1 MVQDIGTIWPKVLDE
16 LKKRVTEQQF
26 KTWFSHLEPAGL
38 RGAKVELR
46 VPGPIYKDWL
56 ARRYKPLLEEVF
68 SSVSRESVRI
78 AFTLSNVP
86 PASSLGTSGGIEKA
100 APVPLQAYLNK
111 RYTFENFV
119 ADHSNRLAHA
129 AALSVVSSPGYTYN
143 PLFIYGGPGTGKSHL
158 LQAIYLALL
167 SKGAK
172 ALYIPGDGFVSH
184 FVFALRNQQVER
196 FRKAYRELDALLL
209 DNVEQL
215 ANSPAS
221 REELF
226 HTFNALFNNQRQLVF
241 AAGCPPDSLPGVEAR
256 LVSRFSWG
264 LQAKLEPA
272 DLETRTAIVG
282 RMALLLDL
290 PLSKESTLFLAENT
304 SSNIKELERLLGFL
318 SSLYPSGHPPLSL
331 PEVREPLLG
340 LLPTKGRTV
349 HIEEILRTVASFFR
363 IPRAQLQSKSRTRTV
378 SLPRQV
384 AMYLARRF
392 TSLSLQEVGG
402 YLGGRDHSTV
412 VHAEKRIL
420 ALKASRPDVD
430 SIISQIET
438 SLQGRC

>member
-16 LKKRVTEQQF
+16 LKNRVTEQQF
-26 KTWFSHLEPAGL
+26 KTWFSHLEPEGL
-38 RGAKVELR
+38 QGAKVELR

-56 ARRYKPLLEEVF
+56 AHRYKPLLEEVF
-68 SSVSRESVRI
+68 SSVSQEPVRI
-78 AFTLSNVP
+78 AFTLSSDP
-86 PASSLGTSGGIEKA
+86 PASSLGISGGAEKA
-100 APVPLQAYLNK
+100 TPVPLQVYLNK

-158 LQAIYLALL
+158 LQAIYFALL

-172 ALYIPGDGFVSH
+172 VLYIPCDGFVSH

-241 AAGCPPDSLPGVEAR
+241 AAGCSPDSLPGVEAR

-264 LQAKLEPA
+264 LLARLEPA
-272 DLETRTAIVG
+272 DTETRAAIVG
-282 RMALLLDL
+282 RMALFLDL
-290 PLSKESTLFLAENT
+290 PLSKEAALFLAENT
-304 SSNIKELERLLGFL
+304 SSNIKELERILGFL

-331 PEVREPLLG
+331 PEVKEPLLG
-340 LLPTKGRTV
+340 LLPTKGHTV
-349 HIEEILRTVASFFR
+349 HIEEILRTVATFFR
-363 IPRAQLQSKSRTRTV
+363 IPRVQLQSKSRTRTV

-430 SIISQIET
+430 SLISQIET
-438 SLQGRC
+438 LLQGRC